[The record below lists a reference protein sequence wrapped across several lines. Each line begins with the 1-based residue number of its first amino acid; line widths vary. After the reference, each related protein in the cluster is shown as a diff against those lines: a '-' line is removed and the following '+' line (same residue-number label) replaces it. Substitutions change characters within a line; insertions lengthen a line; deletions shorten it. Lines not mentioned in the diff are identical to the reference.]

1 MTKLSFLKDSI
12 KTVIGSLIIAFGLQL
27 IAYPFIVNKVGNTH
41 FGEILNIYTILT
53 LASVVLGNTL
63 NNIRLINMA
72 RYDPRRIYRNFRYLL
87 GISILVESVLLAA
100 VLVIFY
106 NENLISILLLVVIN
120 MLMCLRIYLNV
131 FYRMLLHYNKILFV
145 AVFQFLGLLVGL
157 LFYQY
162 INYWELIFLAS
173 EIVAMGYIIFS
184 LRHHFITREITNARG
199 TSPTN
204 DYLMLLGT
212 NFLNNISIYLDRL
225 ILLPLIGGS
234 AVTLAFLATFIGKML
249 ATFLYPVN
257 NVILSYISVN
267 NVQNKTKQYFRTLI
281 LGTLFSIIVLVICY
295 PLTIFIVEKIY
306 QQNSAII
313 KPYILIG
320 NMGMLFSVIGNIVQS
335 LNVKF
340 ISISIQTI
348 FQVVF
353 VFVYVISELILTYF
367 FGLTGFFIGVLL
379 LNFIKMIFLAMLGIK
394 YSKERIG

>member
-1 MTKLSFLKDSI
+1 
-12 KTVIGSLIIAFGLQL
+12 
-27 IAYPFIVNKVGNTH
+27 
-41 FGEILNIYTILT
+41 
-53 LASVVLGNTL
+53 
-63 NNIRLINMA
+63 
-72 RYDPRRIYRNFRYLL
+72 
-87 GISILVESVLLAA
+87 
-100 VLVIFY
+100 
-106 NENLISILLLVVIN
+106 
-120 MLMCLRIYLNV
+120 
-131 FYRMLLHYNKILFV
+131 
-145 AVFQFLGLLVGL
+145 
-157 LFYQY
+157 
-162 INYWELIFLAS
+162 
-173 EIVAMGYIIFS
+173 
-184 LRHHFITREITNARG
+184 
-199 TSPTN
+199 
-204 DYLMLLGT
+204 MLLGT

-281 LGTLFSIIVLVICY
+281 LGTLFSVIVLAICY

-313 KPYILIG
+313 KPYIIIG

-335 LNVKF
+335 LNIKF

-353 VFVYVISELILTYF
+353 VFVYVISELILTFF